1 MQRSAAATGSNQNA
15 GIVFLTN
22 IWGNATS
29 SSNHSNLN
37 SNSNSS
43 NSNSKS
49 NSNNH
54 SDPNSQSQ
62 SHSNGTRSRPG
73 TSSGDQNQNPNQN
86 QQSSTTSSNNIN
98 FGSSIF
104 TSSKD
109 KDHHTRRPSFG
120 RKASFSSPSKG
131 KRRQS
136 SSASNGHSA
145 QGVVTD
151 ASTPP
156 ALPDLAKYLSREHYH
171 NHHHNHH
178 HKDAEVA
185 PSPASG
191 DSFSKMIG
199 RSAPT
204 PTNGFYSSS
213 AVSPPI
219 VASGLLQPEA
229 PSLHQHIQDIANKRI
244 STLDYL
250 RKAHEGRVYWFNTLL
265 FDKPDLQR
273 MPYFDGRKIA
283 RRATNYLLLG
293 LSLPAVIDLNSSTPL
308 EFLRSLN
315 TLLAEFESYQQ
326 IHTETGVS
334 TSSLSR
340 ARFPQMFRRGA
351 GGKGRRQ
358 SGAAGAG
365 MDYFD
370 GGGPVGNGAN
380 GGGELAADGSAVNSA
395 PAGVISFGLGG
406 EGNDLL
412 PGEEYTHLLTP
423 NLPFDPDFFETF
435 ATLCDVLIDC
445 YTRLMSLLPTPRD
458 CSPIV
463 AELFHKADS
472 RVRKI
477 IVQGVVKEFED
488 SSRAGL
494 KQEVASVGKVVL
506 GGLI

>member
-1 MQRSAAATGSNQNA
+1 MQRSATTSGSTSQNA

-22 IWGNATS
+22 IWGSTGS
-29 SSNHSNLN
+29 SSNSHSNTHSN
-37 SNSNSS
+37 AHSNSHSSS
-43 NSNSKS
+43 N
-49 NSNNH
+49 
-54 SDPNSQSQ
+54 P
-62 SHSNGTRSRPG
+62 NGTRSRPG
-73 TSSGDQNQNPNQN
+73 TSSGDREQP
-86 QQSSTTSSNNIN
+86 ST
-98 FGSSIF
+98 SIF
-104 TSSKD
+104 SSSKD
-109 KDHHTRRPSFG
+109 KDHHSRRPSFG

-136 SSASNGHSA
+136 SSASNGNSA

-156 ALPDLAKYLSREHYH
+156 ALPDLAKYLSRENHH
-171 NHHHNHH
+171 SHHHHPHHHNHQTH
-178 HKDAEVA
+178 HPHHNHLKDVEAT
-185 PSPASG
+185 PSPVSG

-204 PTNGFYSSS
+204 PTNGFYTSS

-219 VASGLLQPEA
+219 VTSGLQALQPEA

-340 ARFPQMFRRGA
+340 ARFPQMFRRGP

-370 GGGPVGNGAN
+370 GGNSGSGAGGAN
-380 GGGELAADGSAVNSA
+380 GGGGSSGGAGLAADGSAVNSA

-445 YTRLMSLLPTPRD
+445 YARLMSLLPSPRD
-458 CSPIV
+458 CSPVV
-463 AELFHKADS
+463 AELFHKADA

-477 IVQGVVKEFED
+477 IIQGVVKEFED

>member
-1 MQRSAAATGSNQNA
+1 MQRSATTAGSTSNQNA

-22 IWGNATS
+22 IWGNS
-29 SSNHSNLN
+29 
-37 SNSNSS
+37 SS
-43 NSNSKS
+43 NSNTNTNTNSS
-49 NSNNH
+49 PNPNPNSNTNQG
-54 SDPNSQSQ
+54 S
-62 SHSNGTRSRPG
+62 RSRPG
-73 TSSGDQNQNPNQN
+73 TSSGGDQ
-86 QQSSTTSSNNIN
+86 QQSL
-98 FGSSIF
+98 FAA
-104 TSSKD
+104 KD
-109 KDHHTRRPSFG
+109 KEHSRKPSFG
-120 RKASFSSPSKG
+120 RKSSFSSPSKG

-136 SSASNGHSA
+136 SSASNGSNT
-145 QGVVTD
+145 QGIVTD
-151 ASTPP
+151 ATAPP
-156 ALPDLAKYLSREHYH
+156 ALPDLAKFLSRE
-171 NHHHNHH
+171 NH
-178 HKDAEVA
+178 KEVEAA
-185 PSPASG
+185 PSPASA
-191 DSFSKMIG
+191 DSFSKMMG
-199 RSAPT
+199 RTAPT
-204 PTNGFYSSS
+204 PTNGFYSTS
-213 AVSPPI
+213 ATSPPI
-219 VASGLLQPEA
+219 VPTSLQVLQPEA
-229 PSLHQHIQDIANKRI
+229 SSLHQHIQDTANKRI

-315 TLLAEFESYQQ
+315 TLLTEFESYQQ

-370 GGGPVGNGAN
+370 GNGNGGA
-380 GGGELAADGSAVNSA
+380 GGGAVADGSAVNSA

-458 CSPIV
+458 CTPII
-463 AELFHKADS
+463 AELFTKADT

-477 IVQGVVKEFED
+477 IIQGVVKEFED
-488 SSRAGL
+488 SSRTGL
-494 KQEVASVGKVVL
+494 RQEMMNVGKVVI
-506 GGLI
+506 GGLL